1 MLEYK
6 IPRRSL
12 EYSFSKDELKKLYVD
27 QRMSSRKIAQIYH
40 RAYSTIDRYIHTYG
54 FPIRNLSEAHI
65 TTFRAPFSDNLDEKA
80 YLIGLRIGDL
90 RVRKFYKN
98 STTIL
103 VDCASTR
110 IDMIEHVAN
119 LFKQYGRIWR
129 GNPTHLKKVQIECS
143 LDESFSFLLPKY
155 AIFPSWTTSKK
166 HLFLS
171 ILAGFIDAEGS
182 FFVSAN
188 GQSSFSLGNYNTE
201 ILKQAS
207 NLLGKLKIHYR
218 LFLGS
223 KAGRISTEG
232 YVQNGDY
239 WILQISRKYDLYCF
253 AHIILPYLR
262 YSRKIADVKKVL
274 ANIKSRNLRFNFLK
288 WPNHTGMV

>member
-1 MLEYK
+1 MPLSKLRDPACAYN
-6 IPRRSL
+6 
-12 EYSFSKDELKKLYVD
+12 FSREKLTKLYLD
-27 QRMSSRKIAQIYH
+27 EKLSSRKIAKLYH
-40 RAYSTIDRYIHTYG
+40 CAYSTIDKYLHAYK
-54 FPIRNLSEAHI
+54 FPMRNLSEAHI
-65 TTFRAPFSDNLDEKA
+65 TTFRAPFSGNLDEKA

-129 GNPTHLKKVQIECS
+129 GNPTHLKRVQVECS

-155 AIFPSWTTSKK
+155 PIFSNWATCKK
-166 HLFLS
+166 RLFLS

-188 GQSSFSLGNYNTE
+188 GQSSFSLGNYNTK
-201 ILKQAS
+201 ILKQTS
-207 NLLGKLKIHYR
+207 NLLGKLKIHHR

-223 KAGRISTEG
+223 RAGRISSEG

-253 AHIILPYLR
+253 ARIILPYLR

-288 WPNHTGMV
+288 WPNHSRAV